1 LRNRRAAIAKQDE
14 GQAMIDALY
23 ADEHHLSLPRHT
35 AHRALRLAKDQI
47 DEAHF
52 LLAEGATAIQKTLR
66 MTVT

>member
-14 GQAMIDALY
+14 GQAMLEVLC
-23 ADEHHLSLPRHT
+23 ADEHHMSLPRDT

-47 DEAHF
+47 DEAHI

>member
-1 LRNRRAAIAKQDE
+1 MLE
-14 GQAMIDALY
+14 VLC
-23 ADEHHLSLPRHT
+23 ADEHHMSLPRDT

-47 DEAHF
+47 DEAHI